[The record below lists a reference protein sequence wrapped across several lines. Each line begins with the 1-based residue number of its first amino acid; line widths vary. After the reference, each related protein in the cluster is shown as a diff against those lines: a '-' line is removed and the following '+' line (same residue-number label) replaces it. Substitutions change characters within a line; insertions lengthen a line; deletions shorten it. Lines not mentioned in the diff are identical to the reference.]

1 MNKEQGGADG
11 SHDQQES
18 AQDLS
23 DSAEEKTLSP
33 DRPSAK
39 AVPEK
44 RREAK
49 ITSKENEKSP
59 KRNSSVRG
67 AVGESLTSLSSE
79 DDLKALRMRK
89 KSSAADLLDPSPES
103 VSVLPSQPH
112 VKKSLRASPAAQA
125 QVPSSYRGP
134 VPIAGVKP
142 AAAVED
148 DMEVSVDIPRN
159 RAPRSSLLVP
169 RSSAIRGDV
178 ENEDKPKVAAKS
190 TQQKVI
196 SPMPASSGDKVSNSV
211 PIRAQAANPLQ
222 RESFVRQSFERMS
235 VTDDFVEDM
244 PIRVVVR
251 KRPIS
256 TIETNRGDRDV
267 MDIHPGG
274 VVLLHE
280 PKVKVDL
287 SKVVE
292 SHEFIFDDAFQA
304 TDSNEVIYNRT
315 VKGLVSSIFSGGKAT
330 CFAYGQTG
338 SGKTFTM
345 MGSSPGNPSATS
357 KNAGLYV
364 LAARDIFIHLEKQPN
379 RNLKV
384 FCSCFEIYSGKLF
397 DLLNDR
403 SIIKCLED
411 SKQQVHLAGL
421 SEHEV
426 LNQQEL
432 LDLMSKAHNFRS
444 VGSTGANLE
453 SSRSH
458 QVLQIVVRAGSA
470 ANPVMNDAKARR
482 PGGVVGRP
490 SVAASSAFAKSISGK
505 LSFIDLAG
513 SERGADVTDSSKQT
527 RLEGAEINT
536 SLLALK
542 EVIRS
547 LVYRK
552 TNPTGHTPFRGSK
565 LTQVLKDSFVGDNTR
580 TCMVACVSP
589 SQFNCEHTLN
599 TLRYADRVKEHAQS
613 TPSVPAAGGAAVPVP
628 RQMEDDLPSSPSRLG
643 RQSSGSSVSYES
655 KDDDSYVRR
664 NSAARASMADSTPPR
679 PSSAPLR
686 DSIQRQSLDNG
697 ADMND
702 SPSVAEESPS
712 KSLLATN
719 ERMKLAYIK
728 QKSGIAASR
737 RVSGNSSLSAIAASK
752 REEEEEMATCQRDS
766 VNFKPSPQRAKE
778 EPIESLSD
786 SSKMIQQ
793 TMNMIGA
800 HRSGITDMV
809 EVLYFLSRFF
819 LISACRCM

>member
-1 MNKEQGGADG
+1 MNKEQASSEASADQG
-11 SHDQQES
+11 DS

-23 DSAEEKTLSP
+23 DSAEEKQVSP
-33 DRPSAK
+33 ERAGGAK
-39 AVPEK
+39 AAPAEK

-49 ITSKENEKSP
+49 ETTKENNVSP
-59 KRNSSVRG
+59 KRNSSARG
-67 AVGESLTSLSSE
+67 IVGESLTSISSE

-89 KSSAADLLDPSPES
+89 KSSVTDFPSTSPED
-103 VSVLPSQPH
+103 VPPPQAQPQ
-112 VKKSLRASPAAQA
+112 VKKSLRVSPQA
-125 QVPSSYRGP
+125 VQAPANYRGP
-134 VPIAGVKP
+134 VPIPVP
-142 AAAVED
+142 AAKQVTSDDEVEISID
-148 DMEVSVDIPRN
+148 VSRG

-169 RSSAIRGDV
+169 RTSAIRG
-178 ENEDKPKVAAKS
+178 EIEKEDKPKPVPVKVV
-190 TQQKVI
+190 QQKVI
-196 SPMPASSGDKVSNSV
+196 SPIPISVSAPVSSSDRIV
-211 PIRAQAANPLQ
+211 PQRAQQLPQ
-222 RESFVRQSFERMS
+222 RESFVRLSFDRA
-235 VTDDFVEDM
+235 DDDIVEDM

-292 SHEFIFDDAFQA
+292 THQFIFDDSFQA
-304 TDSNEVIYNRT
+304 SDSNEIIYNRT
-315 VKGLVSSIFSGGKAT
+315 VKGLVNSIFEGGKAT

-345 MGSSPGNPSATS
+345 MGSNPGNPSAAS

-364 LAARDIFIHLEKQPN
+364 LAARDIFILLENQPN

-426 LNQQEL
+426 SSQQEL

-458 QVLQIVVRAGSA
+458 QVLQIVVRAGNA

-490 SVAASSAFAKSISGK
+490 SVAASEPKTPIGK

-613 TPSVPAAGGAAVPVP
+613 SNGAPIASSAAQQRAL
-628 RQMEDDLPSSPSRLG
+628 QEDLPFSPSRPG
-643 RQSSGSSVSYES
+643 RQSSSSAVSYES
-655 KDDDSYVRR
+655 KDDDSYQRR
-664 NSAARASMADSTPPR
+664 SPADRASASDNTPPR

-686 DSIQRQSLDNG
+686 ESLHRQSFGSGG
-697 ADMND
+697 AVEAAAVVD
-702 SPSVAEESPS
+702 ESPS

-719 ERMKLAYIK
+719 ERLQLAYIK
-728 QKSGIAASR
+728 QKSGNVASR
-737 RVSGNSSLSAIAASK
+737 RASGGTSAVAVSK

-766 VNFKPSPQRAKE
+766 LNFKPSPQRTKDE
-778 EPIESLSD
+778 QSDQLSD

-793 TMNMIGA
+793 TLSMLGA
-800 HRSGITDMV
+800 HRSAITDMV
-809 EVLYFLSRFF
+809 EVSFIVNCS
-819 LISACRCM
+819 